1 MSAPSRTM
9 RRPCSIAPSMSVP
22 RPSPLNESGVTLT
35 MPITYVREPHSNL
48 WPPISAITARLCSAA
63 DMRLDE
69 LARGAGAALEGS
81 PDVEVSGIAYDSR
94 RVNPGDLFV
103 AVQGIH
109 VDGHHY
115 LHDAIAK
122 GAVAVAVERPVPVP
136 EGVPL
141 LRLPSTRIGLAELS
155 AELFGRPSRQLRLAG
170 VTGTDGKTTVT
181 HMAEH
186 VLQAGGV
193 VAGAMSTV
201 AFKVSGRE
209 VDNVS
214 GQTTT
219 EAPEVQAWLA
229 RMVEAGAQAAVIET
243 TSHALVQERVRAC
256 EFDVAAFTNV
266 GHDHLDYHATWEDYL
281 EAKGRLIELTANAA
295 DKGIE
300 KTAVLNRDDASYERL
315 ARKPISRR
323 WTYGLTTASDLHPL
337 ELSITGI
344 GSRFRM
350 KTPFG
355 ETEVI
360 LHVPARFNIYNAL
373 CAAGVCL
380 ALGVPIEDVGQGLA
394 GFEGVRGRLEPRP
407 AGHGPRGGGVLRLL
421 HHHHRRPAERG
432 PGRDR
437 ARRADGRRRQVARAR
452 LRGRD
457 RPPRRHP
464 PCDRDRRSRGHRAPG
479 GQGARALDANRVG
492 LGTLGRARGAEAAL
506 QGRVG
511 GWPLR

>member
-1 MSAPSRTM
+1 
-9 RRPCSIAPSMSVP
+9 
-22 RPSPLNESGVTLT
+22 
-35 MPITYVREPHSNL
+35 
-48 WPPISAITARLCSAA
+48 
-63 DMRLDE
+63 MRLEE
-69 LARGAGAALEGS
+69 LARGAGAVLEGN
-81 PDVEVSGIAYDSR
+81 PDIDVTGIAYDSR

-115 LHDAIAK
+115 LTDAVAR
-122 GAVAVAVERPVPVP
+122 GAIAVAVERAVRLP
-136 EGVPL
+136 EGVPV
-141 LRLPSTRIGLAELS
+141 LRMPSTRIGLAELS
-155 AELFGRPSRQLRLAG
+155 AELYGRPSRRLRLAG

-186 VLQAGGV
+186 VLQASGI

-219 EAPEVQAWLA
+219 EAPEVQGWLA

-281 EAKGRLIELTANAA
+281 EAKARLIDLTARSA

-300 KTAVLNRDDASYERL
+300 KTAVLNRDDVSYERL
-315 ARKPISRR
+315 ARRPIARR
-323 WTYGLTTASDLHPL
+323 WTYGATTAADLHPL
-337 ELSITGI
+337 DLALTGS

-350 KTPFG
+350 KTPLG
-355 ETEVI
+355 ETEVS
-360 LHVPARFNIYNAL
+360 LNVPAKFNIYNAL

-380 ALGVPIEDVGQGLA
+380 ALGVAVEDVGRGLA
-394 GFEGVRGRLEPRP
+394 GFEGVRGRLEPVDLGQDFRVYIDFAHAAGSLASALAELRP
-407 AGHGPRGGGVLRLL
+407 FTRGRLIAVFGSTARSD
-421 HHHHRRPAERG
+421 HDRPGMGRAAAEFSDFFIITTDDPLSEDPVEIARDVQSG
-432 PGRDR
+432 ASGKAPGRDYE
-437 ARRADGRRRQVARAR
+437 VVI
-452 LRGRD
+452 
-457 RPPRRHP
+457 
-464 PCDRDRRSRGHRAPG
+464 DRRSAIRRAIEIAKPGDTVLLAGKGHERTMRTAHGSEPWDERAE
-479 GQGARALDANRVG
+479 
-492 LGTLGRARGAEAAL
+492 AEAAIKERL
-506 QGRVG
+506 AV
-511 GWPLR
+511 